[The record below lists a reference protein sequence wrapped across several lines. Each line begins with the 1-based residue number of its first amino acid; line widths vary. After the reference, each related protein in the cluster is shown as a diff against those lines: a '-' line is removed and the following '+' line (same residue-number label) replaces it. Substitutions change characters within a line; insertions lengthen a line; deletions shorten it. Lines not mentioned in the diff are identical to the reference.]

1 MGIFIHHF
9 AFIISRFAV
18 ATVTAIALQQTANA
32 QTASS
37 QYPTRPIRIIVPFPP
52 GGATDIM
59 GRTLGQKLTQRWGQ
73 QVIIDNRPGAGGNI
87 AAELA
92 ARAAPDGQ
100 TLFFA
105 ASAQLA
111 VNPNLYAKVPYDPLR
126 DFAPVV
132 LVGSGANIL
141 VVHPSVP
148 ARSLKELIALAKS
161 NPRALQY
168 ASPGSGSTA
177 HLSAELLKIEAGIDI
192 VHVPYKGAAPG
203 VVDVLGGQVP
213 LMFVSMPS
221 VIGHVKAGKLV
232 AIGVTSARR
241 SDAAPDVPTFAET
254 IPKFESSSWY
264 GIVAPAGTP
273 REVIAKL
280 NAEILSSLKLPDVR
294 EIFAAQGTDII
305 GSTPDEFARYIKTEL
320 AKWAVVVKKS
330 GARVD

>member
-1 MGIFIHHF
+1 MKTEL
-9 AFIISRFAV
+9 
-18 ATVTAIALQQTANA
+18 TVLALCALFSLLGPRAAEA
-32 QTASS
+32 QTDAAH
-37 QYPTRPIRIIVPFPP
+37 YPSRPIRIVVPFPP

-92 ARAAPDGQ
+92 ARAAPDGH

-111 VNPNLYAKVPYDPLR
+111 VNPNLYAKVPYDPIKN
-126 DFAPVV
+126 FAAVV
-132 LVGSGANIL
+132 LVGSGANI
-141 VVHPSVP
+141 VVAHPSLSV
-148 ARSLKELIALAKS
+148 RSLKELIALAKS
-161 NPRALQY
+161 KPGLLQY

-203 VVDVLGGQVP
+203 VIDVLGGQVP

-221 VIGHVKAGKLV
+221 VLGHVKASKLV
-232 AIGVTSARR
+232 ALGVTSARR

-254 IPKFESSSWY
+254 IPRFESSSWY
-264 GIVAPAGTP
+264 GIVAPANSP
-273 REVIAKL
+273 RDVIAKL
-280 NAEILSSLKLPDVR
+280 NAAVLASLKAPDVR

-305 GSTPDEFARYIKTEL
+305 GSTPEEFARYIKAEL
-320 AKWAVVVKKS
+320 AKWAIVVKKS

>member
-1 MGIFIHHF
+1 MKTEL
-9 AFIISRFAV
+9 
-18 ATVTAIALQQTANA
+18 TVLALCALFSLLGPRAAEA
-32 QTASS
+32 QTDAAH
-37 QYPTRPIRIIVPFPP
+37 YPSHPIRIIVPFPP

-92 ARAAPDGQ
+92 ARAAPDGH

-111 VNPNLYAKVPYDPLR
+111 VNPNLYAKVPYDPIKN
-126 DFAPVV
+126 FAAVV
-132 LVGSGANIL
+132 LVGSGANI
-141 VVHPSVP
+141 VVAHPSLSV
-148 ARSLKELIALAKS
+148 RSLKELIALAKS
-161 NPRALQY
+161 KPGLLQY

-203 VVDVLGGQVP
+203 VIDVLGGQVP

-221 VIGHVKAGKLV
+221 VLGHVKAGKLV
-232 AIGVTSARR
+232 ALGVTSARR

-254 IPKFESSSWY
+254 IPRFESSSWY
-264 GIVAPAGTP
+264 GIVAPANSP
-273 REVIAKL
+273 RDVIAKL
-280 NAEILSSLKLPDVR
+280 NAAVLASLKAPDVR

-305 GSTPDEFARYIKTEL
+305 GSTPEEFARYIKAEL
-320 AKWAVVVKKS
+320 AKWAIVVKKS

>member
-1 MGIFIHHF
+1 MKTEL
-9 AFIISRFAV
+9 
-18 ATVTAIALQQTANA
+18 TVLALCALFSLLGPRAAEA
-32 QTASS
+32 QTDVAH
-37 QYPTRPIRIIVPFPP
+37 YPSRPIRIIVPFPP

-92 ARAAPDGQ
+92 ARAAPDGH

-111 VNPNLYAKVPYDPLR
+111 VNPNLYAKVPYDPIKN
-126 DFAPVV
+126 FAAVV
-132 LVGSGANIL
+132 LVGSGANI
-141 VVHPSVP
+141 VVAHPSLSV
-148 ARSLKELIALAKS
+148 RSLKELIALAKS
-161 NPRALQY
+161 KPGLLQY

-203 VVDVLGGQVP
+203 VIDVLGGQVP

-221 VIGHVKAGKLV
+221 VLGHVKAGKLV
-232 AIGVTSARR
+232 ALGVTSARR

-254 IPKFESSSWY
+254 IPRFESSSWY
-264 GIVAPAGTP
+264 GIVAPANSP
-273 REVIAKL
+273 RDVIAKL
-280 NAEILSSLKLPDVR
+280 NAAVLASLKAPDVR
-294 EIFAAQGTDII
+294 DIFAAQGTDII
-305 GSTPDEFARYIKTEL
+305 GSTPEEFARYIKAEL
-320 AKWAVVVKKS
+320 AKWAIVVKKS

>member
-1 MGIFIHHF
+1 MKTEL
-9 AFIISRFAV
+9 
-18 ATVTAIALQQTANA
+18 TVLALCALFSLLGPRAAEA
-32 QTASS
+32 QTDAAH
-37 QYPTRPIRIIVPFPP
+37 YPSRPIRIIVPFPP

-92 ARAAPDGQ
+92 ARAAPDGH

-111 VNPNLYAKVPYDPLR
+111 VNPNLYAKVPYDPIKN
-126 DFAPVV
+126 FAAVV
-132 LVGSGANIL
+132 LVGSGANI
-141 VVHPSVP
+141 VVAHPSLSV
-148 ARSLKELIALAKS
+148 RSLKELIALAKS
-161 NPRALQY
+161 KPGLLQY

-203 VVDVLGGQVP
+203 VIDVLGGQVP

-221 VIGHVKAGKLV
+221 VLGHVKAGKLV
-232 AIGVTSARR
+232 ALGVTSARR

-254 IPKFESSSWY
+254 IPRFESSSWY
-264 GIVAPAGTP
+264 GIVAPANSP
-273 REVIAKL
+273 RDVIAKL
-280 NAEILSSLKLPDVR
+280 NAAVLASLKAPDVR

-305 GSTPDEFARYIKTEL
+305 GSTPEEFARYIKAEL
-320 AKWAVVVKKS
+320 AKWAIVVKKS